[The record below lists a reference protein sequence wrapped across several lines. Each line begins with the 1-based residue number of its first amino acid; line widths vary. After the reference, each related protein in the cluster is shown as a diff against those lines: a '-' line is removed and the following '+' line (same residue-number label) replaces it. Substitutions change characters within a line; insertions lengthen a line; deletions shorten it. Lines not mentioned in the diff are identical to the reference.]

1 MVKVYAV
8 VLGLGFVALVTLL
21 MGSTL
26 AGNVDKPDRD
36 PNNRIGPIG
45 RALVGVMLGFG
56 MGGMAGEFSP
66 MDLSWP
72 VALVLA
78 IAGGAIGGLWV
89 RYSDRVAVDG

>member
-8 VLGLGFVALVTLL
+8 VLGLGFVALVILL

-26 AGNVDKPDRD
+26 AGNVDKPERD
-36 PNNRIGPIG
+36 PNTRIGTTG
-45 RALVGVMLGFG
+45 RALVGATLGFG

-72 VALVLA
+72 IALVLA
-78 IAGGAIGGLWV
+78 IAGAAIGGLWV
-89 RYSDRVAVDG
+89 RYSDRVAADG